1 MTSLIFVSS
10 SNYSIECPFCQ
21 FQALFSNNTS
31 SLLLFHTSQLSWFYL
46 LPLHFAEC
54 YFCQSHK
61 WPSLLITV
69 INCEL
74 HALIA
79 TGIHLW
85 RSDALAHCFLV
96 LVTFLLWGQHIQLS
110 DLKGTEVYFGSKF
123 QRPQSR
129 HGQLAPKE
137 KRHSE
142 RNWTMKAAHI
152 MAEGAQRENRGA
164 QAGRATPQWTTSSNK
179 RTLKTPVTFW
189 KSHSEHMKL
198 WGEHY
203 RSKPYHSSF
212 AISGLPIYW
221 YCSLCAIHI
230 LCFSQRDSVPPFGLK
245 TTQYAGY
252 FPFIHSSLFIHSDFL
267 YCVDFHWL
275 YGAGTVDIQLL
286 ALTPNLE
293 DSRLLT

>member
-198 WGEHY
+198 WGNITDLNHIILLLPFLA
-203 RSKPYHSSF
+203 SPSTDTVLSVPYISF
-212 AISGLPIYW
+212 AFLSGTVFLHLVWKPHNMLAT
-221 YCSLCAIHI
+221 SL
-230 LCFSQRDSVPPFGLK
+230 S
-245 TTQYAGY
+245 
-252 FPFIHSSLFIHSDFL
+252 FIHLYSFIQTFFI
-267 YCVDFHWL
+267 V
-275 YGAGTVDIQLL
+275 
-286 ALTPNLE
+286 
-293 DSRLLT
+293 